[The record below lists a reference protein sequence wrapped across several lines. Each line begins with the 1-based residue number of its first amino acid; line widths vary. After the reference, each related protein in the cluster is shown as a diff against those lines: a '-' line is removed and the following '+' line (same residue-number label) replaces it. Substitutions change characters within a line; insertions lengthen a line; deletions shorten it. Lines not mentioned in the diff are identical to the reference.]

1 MFVEYA
7 FERDFA
13 DKACTL
19 EHVMS
24 QVGADMGVYVFC
36 SCLSYRNLRR

>member
-1 MFVEYA
+1 MFVEYE

-19 EHVMS
+19 EYVMS
-24 QVGADMGVYVFC
+24 QVDAGMGCMCFC
-36 SCLSYRNLRR
+36 SYLSYRNLRR